1 MTPPFRQADRLGR
14 LTTELGDD
22 AIVLL
27 RFDGTDYLND
37 LYEYRVQGL
46 ADSDDLDFDALIGTH
61 ASVEIGTRDGVRVF
75 DGIIASAR
83 WAGVGE
89 NGHRYDLTLRPWFW
103 LAGRRRNQR
112 IFHDR
117 TVVQI
122 IREVLADYAQLGDP
136 ALEIELSDDY
146 PVLEYT
152 VQYRES
158 DLDFVRRQM
167 ERHGISF
174 YFRHAM
180 GSHTL
185 VLTDDVLAHDSIGE
199 RPFKSYDGHHQYEQ
213 EHFWEWTPERNLT
226 TGAIRLTDY
235 DFKKPLQAME
245 AEHAGDAAHAQGR
258 IESFD
263 YPGDYAQQETG
274 RSTARLRTRQEQGL
288 DRRNRATGDCA
299 SLGSGMRVRLG
310 GDKVPGTG
318 ETYLCLAATHSFV
331 SESYGSGGAGSDGYS
346 FTGSYVLMPDTAPM
360 APPRRT
366 AQPVVHGPQTAKV
379 VGEGEVDCDEFGRI
393 LVRFH
398 WDLDEAYSMRCR
410 VSQSWAGSGWGGMVI
425 PRNGMEV
432 VVEFLEG
439 DPDKPLVTGCVFNGA
454 NPPPMALPEHRT
466 RSTFKT
472 SSVAAQ
478 GFNELTFEDKGG
490 EEFIYLH
497 AQKNLDMKVLNS
509 ARRRVDFDDTVSVGN
524 DSNLI
529 VAANRTESIEGL
541 LDLSVKGAMSEKI
554 DGDRGLTV
562 GGTYATRAGGDLTLK
577 AEGEI
582 VIDAAKITL
591 VAGGAAL
598 VLEGGA
604 VNAAPVLNVG
614 SASPGAAALPAIPAV
629 LKAAAAAGSP
639 FVSHC
644 PLANAGA

>member
-1 MTPPFRQADRLGR
+1 MTAPLRQTDRLGR
-14 LTTELGDD
+14 LTTELGEDT
-22 AIVLL
+22 IVLL
-27 RFDGTDYLND
+27 RFEGTDFVND
-37 LYEYRVQGL
+37 LYEYRVEGL
-46 ADSDDLDFDALIGTH
+46 AARNDLDFDALIGTH
-61 ASVEIGTRDGVRVF
+61 ATVEVATRSGTRSF
-75 DGIIASAR
+75 DGIVASAR
-83 WAGVGE
+83 WAGIGE
-89 NGHRYDLTLRPWFW
+89 SGHRYDLTLRPWFW
-103 LAGRRRNQR
+103 LTGLRRNQR
-112 IFHDR
+112 IFHNK
-117 TVVQI
+117 TVVEI
-122 IREVLADYAQLGDP
+122 VREVLADYSSLGDP
-136 ALEIELSDDY
+136 AFEIELSNEY

-158 DLDFVRRQM
+158 DLDFLRRQL

-185 VLTDDVLAHDSIGE
+185 VMTDDVLAHDSIGE
-199 RPFKSYDGHHQYEQ
+199 RPFKSYDGHHQSEQ
-213 EHFWEWTPERNLT
+213 EHFWEWAPERNLT

-235 DFKKPLQAME
+235 DFKRPPQAME
-245 AEHAGDAAHAQGR
+245 VVQTGDAAYAQGQ

-263 YPGDYAQQETG
+263 YPGGYTQQADG
-274 RSTARLRTRQEQGL
+274 KMLGRLRTDQERGG
-288 DRRNRATGDCA
+288 DRRNRAIGDCA
-299 SLGSGMRVRLG
+299 SLGSGMRVQLG
-310 GDKVPGTG
+310 GDSIPGTG
-318 ETYLCLAATHSFV
+318 ETFLCLAATHSLI
-331 SESYGSGGAGSDGYS
+331 SEAYASGGQGSDGYS

-360 APPRRT
+360 VPPRRT
-366 AQPVVHGPQTAKV
+366 PQPVVHGPQTAKV
-379 VGEGEVDCDEFGRI
+379 VGSGEIDCDEFGRI

-410 VSQSWAGSGWGGMVI
+410 VSQNWAGSGWGGMVI

-439 DPDKPLVTGCVFNGA
+439 DPDKPLVTGCVYNGA
-454 NPPPMALPEHRT
+454 NMPPMALPEHKT

-472 SSVAAQ
+472 SSVSAE

-509 ARRRVDFDDTVSVGN
+509 AQRRVDYDDTVSIGN
-524 DSNLI
+524 DSKLI

-541 LDLSVKGAMSEKI
+541 LDLSVKGEMKEKI
-554 DGDRGLTV
+554 DGDRGVTV
-562 GGTYATRAGGDLTLK
+562 GGTYANRAGGDLTLK

-604 VNAAPVLNVG
+604 VNVAPILNVG

-644 PLANAGA
+644 PLAKAEA